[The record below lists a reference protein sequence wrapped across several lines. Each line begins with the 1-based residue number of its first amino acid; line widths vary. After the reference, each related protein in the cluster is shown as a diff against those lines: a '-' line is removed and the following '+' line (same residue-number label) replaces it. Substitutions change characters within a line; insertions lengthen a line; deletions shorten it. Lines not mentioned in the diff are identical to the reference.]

1 MKNTLSYTVAW
12 LAAAALAGGL
22 ALVAPS
28 DSSVMGELTPF
39 MSRTLLNPPVAVPQ
53 GLPAERTLAL
63 INFQRGQRPQVES
76 WITGLDLKNDSS
88 IAWICMSVMD
98 DPGDSR
104 SRDDAEDRLMRHY
117 PGEAD
122 RARLVP
128 VFTDPASF
136 VRTAGLDGVDQ
147 VYAVV
152 LNRNGEVLARV
163 QGAFDPD
170 KAQALR
176 ETLRVP
182 GL

>member
-1 MKNTLSYTVAW
+1 MTLELKPFVAIVF
-12 LAAAALAGGL
+12 LPEADVACVLRAAFAH
-22 ALVAPS
+22 S
-28 DSSVMGELTPF
+28 
-39 MSRTLLNPPVAVPQ
+39 
-53 GLPAERTLAL
+53 LAL
-63 INFQRGQRPQVES
+63 INFQRGQRSQVES
-76 WITGLDLKNDSS
+76 WITGLDLKNDPS
-88 IAWICMSVMD
+88 IAWIRMSVTD
-98 DPGDSR
+98 DLGDSR
-104 SRDDAEDRLMRHY
+104 SRDDAEARLMRHY

-122 RARLVP
+122 RARLVQ
-128 VFTDPASF
+128 VFTDRASF

-152 LNRNGEVLARV
+152 LNRNGEALARV

>member
-1 MKNTLSYTVAW
+1 MKNTLSYTAAW

-39 MSRTLLNPPVAVPQ
+39 MSRTLLNQPVAVPQ

-76 WITGLDLKNDSS
+76 WITGLDLENDPS
-88 IAWICMSVMD
+88 IAWIRMPVIN

-128 VFTDPASF
+128 VFTDRASF